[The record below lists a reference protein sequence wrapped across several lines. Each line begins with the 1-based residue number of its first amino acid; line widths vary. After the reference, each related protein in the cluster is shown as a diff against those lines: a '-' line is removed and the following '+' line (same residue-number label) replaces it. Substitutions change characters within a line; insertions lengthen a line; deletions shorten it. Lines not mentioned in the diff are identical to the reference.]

1 MLVECG
7 SRRRKQKEN
16 QVLERKQCDR
26 EGETTGLQETV
37 IWTQVPETV
46 PGKEGSIEG
55 DTMRKTQG
63 PGKKTQVT
71 TEGNRSQ

>member
-1 MLVECG
+1 MWVA
-7 SRRRKQKEN
+7 RRKQKEN

-26 EGETTGLQETV
+26 EGETTGLQETI

-55 DTMRKTQG
+55 DTVRKTQR
-63 PGKKTQVT
+63 PGKETQVT
-71 TEGNRSQ
+71 TEGDIS